1 MSAAVLMTTDTVGGV
16 LTYTAELVRALAPDA
31 DVVLATMG
39 EPLREDQRALLSAA
53 GAESVHDGGYALEWM
68 PGRADQVQAAGQWLL
83 ELEARVRPDLVHLNG
98 YAHGA
103 LPWSVPRVVVGH
115 SCVLSWWRA
124 VHGVPAPPAW
134 DGYRAAVVD
143 GLNAADA
150 VVAPTQTML
159 AQLADLYG
167 EWPGEAIVIHN
178 GSSAV
183 PWSDQ
188 SPESPQSPQSPKAP
202 FVLGA
207 GRLWDQAKN
216 VVALDRAAEGLPWP
230 VLVAGRL
237 EAPDGLPTPTSS
249 ACPLGELTA
258 SKLAALRRRAA
269 VFAAPALYEPF
280 GLAILEAAQDA
291 CALVLGDI
299 PSLRELWDGAA
310 RFVAPHDHRTLHAVL
325 SELTRDAAQ
334 REQLGRAA
342 HRRARQFGT
351 ETMGGA
357 YRELYTRLSTRTGAL
372 R

>member
-1 MSAAVLMTTDTVGGV
+1 MSPRVLMTTDTVGGV
-16 LTYTAELVRALAPDA
+16 LTYTAELVRALASDA

-39 EPLREDQRALLSAA
+39 EPLRDDQRAWLRAA
-53 GAESVHDGGYALEWM
+53 GAQGVHDGGFALEWM
-68 PGRADQVQAAGQWLL
+68 PGCADQVEAAGRWLL

-134 DGYRAAVVD
+134 DGYRAAVAD
-143 GLNAADA
+143 GLRAADA
-150 VVAPTQTML
+150 VVAPTQAML
-159 AQLADLYG
+159 AALADLYG

-178 GSSAV
+178 GSSAA
-183 PWSDQ
+183 P
-188 SPESPQSPQSPKAP
+188 SPDPSPKAP

-207 GRLWDQAKN
+207 GRLWDRAKN
-216 VVALDRAAEGLPWP
+216 LVALDRAAQGLAWP

-237 EAPDGLPTPTSS
+237 EAPDGVPTPIRSVR
-249 ACPLGELTA
+249 ALGELTA
-258 SKLAALRRRAA
+258 SELASVRRRAA
-269 VFAAPALYEPF
+269 VFAAPAFYEPF
-280 GLAILEAAQDA
+280 GLAILEAARDA

-310 RFVAPHDHRTLHAVL
+310 RFVEPHDHRTLHAVL

-334 REQLGRAA
+334 REQLAGAA
-342 HRRARQFGT
+342 RRRAQRLGT
-351 ETMGGA
+351 EAMGAG
-357 YRELYTRLSTRTGAL
+357 YRELYTRLRSRTGAL